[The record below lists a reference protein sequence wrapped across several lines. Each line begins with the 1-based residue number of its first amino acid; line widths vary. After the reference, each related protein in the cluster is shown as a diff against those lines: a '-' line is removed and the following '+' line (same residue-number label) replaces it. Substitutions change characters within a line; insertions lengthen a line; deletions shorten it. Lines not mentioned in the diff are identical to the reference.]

1 MIRGDVYVEHRG
13 TQDPEEILMTIADS
27 MSYGGM
33 ITQVTDLRTDQGAV
47 VVIGPE
53 HANVLAAR
61 GWSKQA
67 CKQFLWEH
75 FGKRKSELRRIG
87 KLHPNFD
94 AEAEDAFLRSAVSAD
109 WLMLVVAGANN
120 AGVSTVCP
128 SLTTGREIGT
138 NATQVIRTRA

>member
-1 MIRGDVYVEHRG
+1 V
-13 TQDPEEILMTIADS
+13 PN
-27 MSYGGM
+27 
-33 ITQVTDLRTDQGAV
+33 DLGAV

-53 HANVLAAR
+53 HANMLAAR

-75 FGKRKSELRRIG
+75 SGKRKSELRRMG

-94 AEAEDAFLRSAVSAD
+94 AEAEDAFIRSAASAD

-120 AGVSTVCP
+120 AGVSAVCP

-138 NATQVIRTRA
+138 NATQLIATHPR